1 MNKKSHWEAIYQ
13 NKSPSEVSWYQDT
26 PTISLELI
34 SACALS
40 NDVEIIDVGGGASTL
55 SDCLLEK
62 GYTHLTVLDLS
73 ENALK
78 HSKQRLGEKATLID
92 WHVEDITEFSA
103 PKRYDIWHDRAVFH
117 FLTDANDRQKY
128 KNVLNASLKKGGYVI
143 IAAFAIGSATRCSGL
158 EIVQY
163 NAEKLQNELGNGF
176 TLVEQRIENHATP
189 SGNTQV
195 FGYYLFLKN
204 EIST

>member
-1 MNKKSHWEAIYQ
+1 MNKKAHWESIYQ
-13 NKSPSEVSWYQDT
+13 TKSPLEVSWYQDT

-34 SACALS
+34 SACSLS

-62 GYTHLTVLDLS
+62 GYTNLTVLDLS
-73 ENALK
+73 ANALE
-78 HSKQRLGEKATLID
+78 HSKQRLAEKATLID
-92 WHVEDITEFSA
+92 WHVEDITEFSS

-117 FLTDANDRQKY
+117 FLTDANDRKKY
-128 KNVLNASLKKGGYVI
+128 KTVLNASLKKGSYVI
-143 IAAFAIGSATRCSGL
+143 IAAFAIGSATKCSGL

-163 NAEKLQNELGNGF
+163 DATKLKNELGDNF
-176 TLVEQRIENHATP
+176 TLVEQRTENHVTP
-189 SGNTQV
+189 AGNMQI

-204 EIST
+204 N